1 MQYVKNLSLICLKD
15 HAQLEQM
22 RSTKFRTVHRYRV
35 ILRLQRSEPPCAA
48 LKKRERKI

>member
-1 MQYVKNLSLICLKD
+1 MQYFRNLSQICLND

-22 RSTKFRTVHRYRV
+22 CSTKFRTVHDYRV